1 MNSPHI
7 ATLVLILLVVNSGFC
22 QRDST
27 VIVPEN
33 NVSLPTRFTHSDYFQ
48 SLSGGMNAVHQ
59 NNQARMGFDMAVQTC
74 HYFLV
79 TGRRI
84 KNDSI
89 HKTRVKQ
96 DASLVDL
103 YSGFHFYLL
112 NRAAV
117 HFDSIKSMTSNY
129 VNSLAPSPLTL
140 RLKKDIFLTRN
151 EAITTSNFAPV
162 VSIEILTDFRA
173 IPFLDRANKL
183 KVGAS
188 GHLYVS
194 LSTQFKRIQFD
205 PEGKKIDQ
213 GVIYFKPSFG
223 IAYGTNEMM
232 ERVLTTE
239 NNEPIY
245 STQMR
250 LGFQSDRKAVK
261 DFSFLLNYSISDL
274 LGPKILMGVVL
285 TALGN

>member
-1 MNSPHI
+1 MNIPH
-7 ATLVLILLVVNSGFC
+7 TYSVVLILSIVFSGNC

-27 VIVPEN
+27 VIAPEN
-33 NVSLPTRFTHSDYFQ
+33 IVSEPTRFTHSDYFQ

-59 NNQARMGFDMAVQTC
+59 NNQARMGLDMAVQTC

-79 TGRRI
+79 TERRI

-89 HKTRVKQ
+89 HKTKVKQ
-96 DASLVDL
+96 NASLVDL

-117 HFDSIKSMTSNY
+117 HFDSIKSMSSNY
-129 VNSLAPSPLTL
+129 INSLAPSPLTL

-151 EAITTSNFAPV
+151 EVITSSNFAPV
-162 VSIEILTDFRA
+162 VSIEILSDLRA

-188 GHLYVS
+188 GHLYLS

-205 PEGKKIDQ
+205 QKGRKIDQ

-223 IAYGTNEMM
+223 IAYGTDEMM
-232 ERVLTTE
+232 GRVLTTE
-239 NNEPIY
+239 KNEPIY

-274 LGPKILMGVVL
+274 LGPNILLGVVL